1 MTEDHWLRMRDTG
14 FVDEEGF
21 LNLTGRCSD
30 MVSLGDTGSEENIF
44 VTPLE
49 QRVRL
54 ELACVAQVCVVTS
67 PARTSLGPPTH
78 RRTCSPAPRALTSRP
93 KPFEFISRSSVRA
106 LVCAGVNFTATACG
120 TLSRTFCWR
129 RATAWMSLQNA
140 SIIPVQKRQSNSI

>member
-30 MVSLGDTGSEENIF
+30 MVSLGDTGSEENIC

-54 ELACVAQVCVVTS
+54 ELACVAQVCIVTS
-67 PARTSLGPPTH
+67 PARSSLGII
-78 RRTCSPAPRALTSRP
+78 LTLDTIADTNNSLNL
-93 KPFEFISRSSVRA
+93 SQSA
-106 LVCAGVNFTATACG
+106 VNWFKHARFDVKTVTDVVSNMENGIKHVIQVMRG
-120 TLSRTFCWR
+120 TQT
-129 RATAWMSLQNA
+129 
-140 SIIPVQKRQSNSI
+140 I